1 MPTTPSLRARVLPHS
16 IPCCSQPWAQPHAG
30 GRIQS
35 SLRDPLGGDFL
46 HCHRDD
52 RPYGSQFGSNLFH
65 FQTASLVAERKQERK
80 PSALPAQGRG
90 TRMNSALMQLL
101 SGSLPSTGKPRSS
114 ISNNLI
120 PNNITNVTLNLEA
133 KHLDP
138 ENRHLAKLPFIA
150 FGFSFMPADHSS
162 FHLLRGM
169 RSLVGKVTLNAGQEL
184 RAEHAAGGEGSTCRR
199 RPRGGAERSC
209 RACGSTAESTA
220 RPEGISAFCRQ
231 PEADAGAHQQPER
244 AEPRTQPPSV
254 RPSPRDAR
262 PEPGGCGARSGAAR
276 HGQGVRGPSSAHGPP
291 ARRGVLQTPTRRQ
304 LSQPGPCSPARPTAP
319 SPAAASIPAP
329 RSPLLHTLF
338 LCVLETPL
346 TLRSV
351 RITQHLHS
359 MLLFIP

>member
-1 MPTTPSLRARVLPHS
+1 
-16 IPCCSQPWAQPHAG
+16 
-30 GRIQS
+30 
-35 SLRDPLGGDFL
+35 
-46 HCHRDD
+46 
-52 RPYGSQFGSNLFH
+52 
-65 FQTASLVAERKQERK
+65 
-80 PSALPAQGRG
+80 
-90 TRMNSALMQLL
+90 MNSALMQLL

-169 RSLVGKVTLNAGQEL
+169 RSLVRKVTLNAGQEL

-231 PEADAGAHQQPER
+231 PEAPGCAVSPHR
-244 AEPRTQPPSV
+244 AS
-254 RPSPRDAR
+254 
-262 PEPGGCGARSGAAR
+262 
-276 HGQGVRGPSSAHGPP
+276 
-291 ARRGVLQTPTRRQ
+291 
-304 LSQPGPCSPARPTAP
+304 
-319 SPAAASIPAP
+319 
-329 RSPLLHTLF
+329 
-338 LCVLETPL
+338 
-346 TLRSV
+346 
-351 RITQHLHS
+351 HS
-359 MLLFIP
+359 E

>member
-1 MPTTPSLRARVLPHS
+1 M
-16 IPCCSQPWAQPHAG
+16 
-30 GRIQS
+30 
-35 SLRDPLGGDFL
+35 

-101 SGSLPSTGKPRSS
+101 SGSLPSTGKPCSS

-169 RSLVGKVTLNAGQEL
+169 RSLVRKVTLNAGQEL

-262 PEPGGCGARSGAAR
+262 PEPGGCGARSGTARAGGAGPEQRSRPPGPPRCPPNANSPPTFAAR
-276 HGQGVRGPSSAHGPP
+276 A
-291 ARRGVLQTPTRRQ
+291 L
-304 LSQPGPCSPARPTAP
+304 QPGPTHRPFPCSRLH
-319 SPAAASIPAP
+319 P
-329 RSPLLHTLF
+329 RSAEPPPPHSLS
-338 LCVLETPL
+338 LCPRDSSHLEEC
-346 TLRSV
+346 
-351 RITQHLHS
+351 
-359 MLLFIP
+359 